1 MRADEP
7 RGPGGKPLRM
17 QRPHRS
23 KVPPGEVRLIGGRLK
38 RSKLPVPDHP
48 GLRPTPDRVRET
60 LFNWLGQ
67 DLSGWRVLDAFAGSG
82 ALGFE
87 AASRGAATVLL
98 LEQDGGLV
106 ASLLASAQRL
116 GTPEL
121 RVQRTDALRWMAT
134 AEAASFEL
142 VLLDPP
148 FEAAQLAPAI
158 AVAAPLVAPGGF
170 LYVESPGLPGE
181 PPEGL
186 QPWRSLKAG
195 AVHAQLWRRA

>member
-1 MRADEP
+1 MRPDEP
-7 RGPGGKPLRM
+7 RGPGGKPLRL
-17 QRPHRS
+17 RRLHRS
-23 KVPPGEVRLIGGRLK
+23 QQLPGAVRLIGGRLK
-38 RSKLPVPDHP
+38 RSKLPVPDLA

-87 AASRGAATVLL
+87 AASRGAASVLL

-106 ASLLASAQRL
+106 ASLVASAQRL
-116 GTPEL
+116 RTPEL

-148 FEAAQLAPAI
+148 FGAAQLAPAI

-170 LYVESPGLPGE
+170 LYVESPGLPGD

-195 AVHAQLWRRA
+195 AVHAHLWRRA